1 MGRLAHDNLIPFRCL
16 HIISG
21 RPAAA
26 AASLPTGAPELH
38 NRPMFDWNDLK
49 YFLAVARHGSTIA
62 AAKALR
68 TSQSTVQR
76 RLSDLES
83 KIGREL
89 AARQTA
95 GYRLTPFGEKLL
107 PLAER
112 VEAAIA
118 DFEQCVTGEV
128 RVEAGVIRMTCPEPI
143 IPRLLPIIEQFH
155 TRHPRLRVEFV
166 TSDRYLDLAKGE
178 ADVALRSGDTED
190 ELIGRKIADSI
201 WAVYASRAYIEQHGK
216 PEKPEDLK
224 QHRLVSLD
232 EAMSKHR
239 LVGWLNSI
247 APNGTIAARNNS
259 ILGLM
264 QAVKSGLGVS
274 ALPIPMAEQQED
286 LVRLFGPVAE
296 LSRSWRLLTHPD
308 LRRTKRISLFFDFI
322 VEQREALKP
331 ILTG

>member
-1 MGRLAHDNLIPFRCL
+1 
-16 HIISG
+16 
-21 RPAAA
+21 
-26 AASLPTGAPELH
+26 
-38 NRPMFDWNDLK
+38 MFDWNDLK
-49 YFLAVARHGSTIA
+49 FFLAVARHGSTIA
-62 AAKALR
+62 AGKALR

-76 RLSDLES
+76 RLSELEM

-89 AARQTA
+89 ATRQPT

-112 VEAAIA
+112 VEAAVET
-118 DFEQCVTGEV
+118 FEQCITGEV
-128 RVEAGVIRMTCPEPI
+128 SEEAGVIRMTCPEPI

-155 TRHPRLRVEFV
+155 ALHPRLRVEFV
-166 TSDRYLDLAKGE
+166 TSDRYLDLTKGE

-201 WAVYASRAYIEQHGK
+201 WAVYASHAYIEQYGK
-216 PEKPEDLK
+216 PKRPEDLDR
-224 QHRLVSLD
+224 HHLVSLD
-232 EAMSKHR
+232 KPMSKHR
-239 LVGWLNSI
+239 LVTWLSNV
-247 APNGTIAARNNS
+247 APNATIVGRNNS
-259 ILGLM
+259 ILGLL

-274 ALPIPMAEQQED
+274 ALPVPMAEQHDE

-308 LRRTKRISLFFDFI
+308 LRRTKRISLFFDYI
-322 VEQREALKP
+322 IENREALKP

>member
-1 MGRLAHDNLIPFRCL
+1 
-16 HIISG
+16 
-21 RPAAA
+21 
-26 AASLPTGAPELH
+26 
-38 NRPMFDWNDLK
+38 MFDWNDLK

-62 AAKALR
+62 AGKALR

-76 RLSDLES
+76 RLGELEM

-89 AARQTA
+89 AARYTT
-95 GYRLTPFGEKLL
+95 GYRLTPFGEQLL
-107 PLAER
+107 PFAER
-112 VEAAIA
+112 VEAAIN
-118 DFEQCVTGEV
+118 DLEQCVAGEV
-128 RVEAGVIRMTCPEPI
+128 RAEAGVIRMTCPEPI

-155 TRHPRLRVEFV
+155 ARHPRLRVEFV
-166 TSDRYLDLAKGE
+166 TSDRYLDLTKGE

-216 PEKPEDLK
+216 PERPEDLDR
-224 QHRLVSLD
+224 HRLVSLD

-247 APNGTIAARNNS
+247 APNATIAARNNS

-274 ALPIPMAEQQED
+274 ALPIPMAEQQEE
-286 LVRLFGPVAE
+286 LVRLFGPVPE

-322 VEQREALKP
+322 VAQRDALKP